1 MGLEYWAD
9 RILPCIVRQKRPL
22 VGRSPHSNGVYVPPQ
37 RHPCMEMIKMKPRF
51 LQQPQLEVPA
61 LSPRT
66 VQLETKAFV
75 VYAPTE
81 HQS

>member
-1 MGLEYWAD
+1 
-9 RILPCIVRQKRPL
+9 
-22 VGRSPHSNGVYVPPQ
+22 
-37 RHPCMEMIKMKPRF
+37 MEMIKMKPRF

-75 VYAPTE
+75 VYALTE